1 MHSIPW
7 RALLV
12 LYKHHAIPTSM
23 CCPGHVASWAAS
35 KERYLWSVTP
45 SLLAWPIIT
54 LPAGPGSLIMA
65 LVFGGIYAVDRAF
78 ARKGLLGPSWY
89 MDLRLPLTIGAVSGL
104 ALTTVTCFAA
114 DVDAA
119 QDSEQ
124 GQARTQKK

>member
-1 MHSIPW
+1 MHSISW
-7 RALLV
+7 RLVV
-12 LYKHHAIPTSM
+12 LYDHHMALTLM
-23 CCPGHVASWAAS
+23 WCTGHVASWAAS

-54 LPAGPGSLIMA
+54 LPAGPGSFIMA
-65 LVFGGIYAVDRAF
+65 LVFGGIYSVDRAF

-89 MDLRLPLTIGAVSGL
+89 MDLRLPLTLGAVSGL
-104 ALTTVTCFAA
+104 AVTTVTCFAA

-124 GQARTQKK
+124 RQARTQMK